1 MSISDGNSFLVS
13 AIIPTHNRS
22 KMLNRSINSVLNQ
35 TYSAVECIIIDDGST
50 DNTGDIVKAMKD
62 DRLIYYRHKYNR
74 GASASRNTGIRNASG
89 ELIAFLDDDDEW
101 LPTKLE
107 KQVAMLTNLPSK
119 IGMIYC
125 WMDYFD
131 ENGNLIY
138 EHHPTL
144 HGNVFPQLLDAQRL
158 GGCPT
163 LLVRRSVIEKVGG
176 FDEALPRGNDGDFI
190 RRVCKKYEVN
200 YIPEVLVKVHTGHCD
215 RIGLN
220 TRNGLNNHIYSA
232 KTRLVKFRND
242 FEKYPEAKAN
252 LYFDIANTYLR
263 LRNYTNSLLYYLRFR
278 IVSKSKFKGISTLK
292 KLIMSELR
300 NV

>member
-1 MSISDGNSFLVS
+1 MRPTVS
-13 AIIPTHNRS
+13 VIIPTCNRNAL
-22 KMLNRSINSVLNQ
+22 LNRAIQSVLSQ
-35 TYSAVECIIIDDGST
+35 KYRDFECIVVDDGSNIHT
-50 DNTGDIVKAMKD
+50 KDVTYSYDDN
-62 DRLIYYRHKYNR
+62 RLTYFRHKINM
-74 GASASRNTGIRNASG
+74 GASAARNTGIRHAKG

-101 LPTKLE
+101 ISSKLE
-107 KQVAMLTNLPSK
+107 KQVPLLQGLPERF
-119 IGMIYC
+119 GMVYC
-125 WMDYFD
+125 WMDTYN
-131 ENGNLIY
+131 EKGVLVH

-144 HGNVFPQLLDAQRL
+144 RGDVFPQLLDAQRL

-163 LLVRRSVIEKVGG
+163 LLVRRGVIEKVGG
-176 FDEALPRGNDGDFI
+176 FDESLPRGNDGDFI